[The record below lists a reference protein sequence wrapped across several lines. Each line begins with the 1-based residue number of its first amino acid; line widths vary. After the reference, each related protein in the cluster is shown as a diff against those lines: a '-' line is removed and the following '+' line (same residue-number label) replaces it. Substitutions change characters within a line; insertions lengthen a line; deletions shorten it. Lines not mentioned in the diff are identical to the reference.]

1 MDSDRLLR
9 EVERRLGHLTE
20 ADRAEVVDAV
30 REEIARDRR
39 RLHPSLTVETE
50 RERRVA
56 AETIRD
62 ALEAIN
68 RQARLEGT
76 IDEVLKQLARIV
88 SFDCC
93 VLALAE
99 SDDTFRILAV
109 RGFTEPGAVVG
120 TAMRDDLM
128 QEIHSAHWPIAIADV
143 EKDAR
148 FVSIAG
154 GPQLRSWA
162 GMPLLVEGE
171 SIGLL
176 TLGRSHVEPFTEDE
190 LHRAKAL
197 AFSAAAAIRNA
208 RILERVRRYAL
219 LMENVVAVD
228 QAVFEGQEP
237 REVSRTILEGALRLG
252 SYRAGMIVLRGQAG
266 AYVYAALGDAFA
278 GAEGKPAP
286 EELESEATTRVEA
299 AEVPRI
305 GRMLGVSLPAL
316 EIFLVP
322 FAAAVTHVGT
332 LVLLDPD
339 GETPDDRLMESYASR
354 TATAYLRAAR
364 DPA

>member
-1 MDSDRLLR
+1 MDTDRLLR
-9 EVERRLGHLTE
+9 EVERRLAHLTE
-20 ADRAEVVDAV
+20 SDKAEVVDAI
-30 REEIARDRR
+30 REEIARERR

-56 AETIRD
+56 AETIRE

-99 SDDTFRILAV
+99 SDETFRILAV
-109 RGFTEPGAVVG
+109 RGFPEPGGVVG
-120 TAMRDDLM
+120 TVMRDPLM
-128 QEIHSAHWPIAIADV
+128 QEIHSANWPITIADA
-143 EKDAR
+143 EKDER
-148 FVSIAG
+148 FVPMVG
-154 GPQLRSWA
+154 GPHLRSWA

-228 QAVFEGQEP
+228 QAVFEGQQP
-237 REVSRTILEGALRLG
+237 IEVSRTILEGALRLG
-252 SYRAGMIVLRGQAG
+252 SYRAGMIVLKGQAG
-266 AYVYAALGDAFA
+266 GYVHAALGDAFA
-278 GAEGKPAP
+278 GVEGKPAP

-305 GRMLGVSLPAL
+305 GKKLGVSLPPQ

-354 TATAYLRAAR
+354 TATAYLRVTR
-364 DPA
+364 DRP

>member
-9 EVERRLGHLTE
+9 EVERRLVHLAE

-99 SDDTFRILAV
+99 SDDTFRVLAV
-109 RGFTEPGAVVG
+109 RGFMEPGAVVG
-120 TAMRDDLM
+120 TLVRDDLM
-128 QEIHSAHWPIAIADV
+128 QEIHSAHWPITIADV
-143 EKDAR
+143 EKDER
-148 FVSIAG
+148 FVSIAV

-228 QAVFEGQEP
+228 QAVFEGQQP

-286 EELESEATTRVEA
+286 EELESETTTRVEA

-305 GRMLGVSLPAL
+305 GRILGVSLPAL

-339 GETPDDRLMESYASR
+339 GETPDNRLMESYASR